1 VLALAALER
10 AKVIARRAGRDARKA
25 HASLAFRAA
34 GPLNYPHRWP
44 SVEGMRK
51 IGHVK
56 HTLDRDSKLHCAIA
70 LLAFERAHVETR
82 LSRLNAGKL
91 HRLATLSARKNADIC
106 DTK

>member
-1 VLALAALER
+1 
-10 AKVIARRAGRDARKA
+10 
-25 HASLAFRAA
+25 
-34 GPLNYPHRWP
+34 
-44 SVEGMRK
+44 MRK